1 MLIDSN
7 KVKYNGSI
15 NFEIFNTIATKEELE
30 CIYDGQPTLISVTP
44 KDNAICITRNEFVQ
58 LMLDIFHDW
67 IVEFCQNTRK
77 GRPTVKNINYTKFK
91 IFCIVILATVCLLL
105 SFRATAIPC
114 ITLVVAYNSFCL
126 LCKCWIVL
134 SSWLRNTLGQE
145 VKQFETEEYQC
156 FKHDGGL
163 PIYTILVPM
172 FHENEKTIGQM
183 LNTLRNINYPR
194 DKLDV
199 KLVLEEDDIQTREV
213 LENITLEEWITPMWM
228 PYFEPRTKPK
238 ACNIAT
244 LFAKGEYLVIFDA
257 EDKPEPEQLLKAVY
271 TFRQHQEIDILQGCL
286 SFYNHDQNL
295 LTTWFN
301 VEYTTWFKLSL
312 PEFSRMGITLPL
324 GGTSNHIRT
333 KFLFQHFWDSYH
345 VTEDLE
351 LSTVAISNNRQIMH
365 LASDTTEWCVVNLK
379 SWFKQRTRWM
389 KGYLLTYYLNAC
401 SKKFNSNIKNVFF
414 LHVVVG
420 YSTFAYLV
428 APLVFFSHNLLYS
441 KLCPIISLLLAQFV
455 LYHLSLVL
463 SYYYTINIT
472 NKLILNKNTICQTWK
487 LFFTLIL
494 YPFYFIL
501 HFIATWIAIVDIWKR
516 PFYWAKTEHLVESK
530 KREVKR

>member
-7 KVKYNGSI
+7 EVKYNGSI
-15 NFEIFNTIATKEELE
+15 NFEIFHTIATKEELE
-30 CIYDGQPTLISVTP
+30 CVYNGKKTLISVAP
-44 KDNAICITRNEFVQ
+44 KDDAICITREDFTK
-58 LMLDIFHDW
+58 LLLDVFHDW
-67 IVEFCQNTRK
+67 IIEFCQNTRK
-77 GRPTVKNINYTKFK
+77 GMPTVKNINYAKFK
-91 IFCIVILATVCLLL
+91 VVCITILVGTLLML
-105 SFRATAIPC
+105 SFGTTAKILLMFAV
-114 ITLVVAYNSFCL
+114 IYNSCCL

-134 SSWLRNTLGQE
+134 SSWLRGTLKQE
-145 VKQFETEEYQC
+145 AKQFETEEYHN
-156 FKHDGGL
+156 FKNESDL

-172 FHENEKTIGQM
+172 FHESKETINQM
-183 LNTLRNINYPR
+183 LNSLRNIEYPK

-199 KLVLEEDDIQTREV
+199 KLVLEEDDLQTREI
-213 LENITLEEWITPMWM
+213 LNDIPPLEEWITKLWV

-238 ACNIAT
+238 ACNVAA

-271 TFRQHQEIDILQGCL
+271 TFRQHPEVDILQGCL
-286 SFYNHDQNL
+286 SFYNYHQNL
-295 LTTWFN
+295 LTEWFN
-301 VEYTTWFKLSL
+301 VEYTTWFKLTL
-312 PEFSRMGITLPL
+312 PELSRREIALPL

-351 LSTVAISNNRQIMH
+351 LSTVAISHNRQIMH

-379 SWFKQRTRWM
+379 SWIKQRTRWM

-401 SKKFNSNIKNVFF
+401 SKKFNSNIKNAFF

-428 APLVFFSHNLLYS
+428 APLVFFSYNLLYS
-441 KLCPIISLLLAQFV
+441 KLCPIIFLLLAQFV

-472 NKLILNKNTICQTWK
+472 NKLVINRNTICQTWK

-494 YPFYFIL
+494 YPLYFSL
-501 HFIATWIAIVDIWKR
+501 HFITTWIAIVDIWKR
-516 PFYWAKTEHLVESK
+516 PFYWAKTMHEVDGSK
-530 KREVKR
+530 EK